1 MLVQPWAEL
10 KLVRPVEPVLVRPGV
25 EPILVRPGVEPILV
39 RPVELVLERPG
50 VEPIL
55 EVESLLKRSGADSTL
70 ERSVAE
76 SISEF
81 GLDGRFFP
89 TSISSCKNKTYYS
102 TFSNIRNKGIH
113 RLALIALY

>member
-1 MLVQPWAEL
+1 M
-10 KLVRPVEPVLVRPGV
+10 LVRPVELV
-25 EPILVRPGVEPILV
+25 LV